1 MLAGPNAKRF
11 VRSKWF
17 RICEA
22 FTLIELLVVI
32 AIIAILAAMLLPA
45 LARAKERARRTLD
58 VGNLRQWGLACTMY
72 AGESNDYLPVGI
84 RNGAVGNPLADDYIW
99 FNGNTWNALLTHGV
113 TTNIAYCQS
122 WLTRRDLLAQVGL
135 QVWGTPD
142 VLLGW
147 TYWGGRDPFGSGTNR
162 YVPPKKT
169 SDEATSPTLMTCT
182 CFDSRPNNWQS
193 WMPHVRGSALV
204 LYAPRT
210 NPVPSPDG
218 LAAARVDGS
227 ASWVGWKKLVPI
239 RQGQADTIYYE
250 RR

>member
-1 MLAGPNAKRF
+1 MSHPPKPR
-11 VRSKWF
+11 R
-17 RICEA
+17 A

-32 AIIAILAAMLLPA
+32 AIIAILAALLLPA
-45 LARAKERARRTLD
+45 LSKARERARRTVD
-58 VGNLRQWGLACTMY
+58 VGNLRQWGFACTMY
-72 AGESNDYLPVGI
+72 AGDSSDYLPVGI
-84 RNGAVGNPLADDYIW
+84 RNGAAGNPLADDYIW
-99 FNGNTWNALLTHGV
+99 FNGNTWKALLAYGV

-122 WLTRRDLLAQVGL
+122 WLTRRDLVAQVGL

-142 VLLGW
+142 VLIGW

-169 SDEATSPTLMTCT
+169 IDDGTATSPTLMTCT
-182 CFDSRPNNWQS
+182 CFDSRPHDWQS

-204 LYAPRT
+204 LYPARA

-218 LAAARVDGS
+218 LAVARTDGS
-227 ASWVGWKKLVPI
+227 ASWVVWKKLVPI